1 MPFWCRLAL
10 ILICLYH
17 TPSFAWQK
25 TYQQSYLLGDNDSR
39 LSAKR
44 ILIQQL
50 QSQASQEAGTYIQAQ
65 STLINDQL
73 EEKITATA
81 TALVKV
87 NILQEQFTTE
97 INGQQ
102 RLFLE
107 LEAHIDEQEMLQLLN
122 KQQELQQLS
131 QKIEQLEQKL
141 NQLPTAPVVY
151 PSPNAQKSFWG
162 E

>member
-1 MPFWCRLAL
+1 MPFWCRFVL

-17 TPSFAWQK
+17 TPLFAWQK

-44 ILIQQL
+44 LLIQQL
-50 QSQASQEAGTYIQAQ
+50 QNQAAQEAGTYIQAQ

-81 TALVKV
+81 TALVKI

-97 INGQQ
+97 TNGQQ

-131 QKIEQLEQKL
+131 QKLEQLEQKL

>member
-1 MPFWCRLAL
+1 M
-10 ILICLYH
+10 LICLYH
-17 TPSFAWQK
+17 TPLFAWQK

-50 QSQASQEAGTYIQAQ
+50 QIQAAQEAGTYIQAQ
-65 STLINDQL
+65 STLVNDQL
-73 EEKITATA
+73 NEKITATA
-81 TALVKV
+81 TALVKT
-87 NILQEQFTTE
+87 NILQEQFSTE
-97 INGQQ
+97 TNGQQ

-107 LEAHIDEQEMLQLLN
+107 LEAHIDEQEMLQLFN

-131 QKIEQLEQKL
+131 QKVEQLEQKL
-141 NQLPTAPVVY
+141 NQLPSASIIT
-151 PSPNAQKSFWG
+151 PSANPQKSFWG

>member
-1 MPFWCRLAL
+1 MTRIPTLVVMANPPALAGG
-10 ILICLYH
+10 C
-17 TPSFAWQK
+17 SV
-25 TYQQSYLLGDNDSR
+25 
-39 LSAKR
+39 
-44 ILIQQL
+44 IQQL
-50 QSQASQEAGTYIQAQ
+50 QSQAAQEAGTYIQAQ

-81 TALVKV
+81 TALVKI

-97 INGQQ
+97 TNGQQ

-131 QKIEQLEQKL
+131 QKVEQLEQKL

>member
-1 MPFWCRLAL
+1 MPFWCRLIL
-10 ILICLYH
+10 MLICLYH
-17 TPSFAWQK
+17 TPLFAWQK

-50 QSQASQEAGTYIQAQ
+50 QIQAAQEAGTYIQAQ
-65 STLINDQL
+65 STLVNDQL
-73 EEKITATA
+73 NEKITATA

-87 NILQEQFTTE
+87 NIVQEQFSTQT
-97 INGQQ
+97 NGQQ

-107 LEAHIDEQEMLQLLN
+107 LEAHIDEQEMLQLFN

-131 QKIEQLEQKL
+131 QKVEQLEQKL
-141 NQLPTAPVVY
+141 NQLPTAPVIT
-151 PSPNAQKSFWG
+151 PSANPQKSFWG

>member
-1 MPFWCRLAL
+1 L
-10 ILICLYH
+10 
-17 TPSFAWQK
+17 FAWQK

-50 QSQASQEAGTYIQAQ
+50 QIQAAQEAGTYIQAQ
-65 STLINDQL
+65 STLVNDQL
-73 EEKITATA
+73 NEKITATA

-87 NILQEQFTTE
+87 NIVQEQFSTQT
-97 INGQQ
+97 NGQQ

-107 LEAHIDEQEMLQLLN
+107 LEAHIDEQEMLQLFN

-131 QKIEQLEQKL
+131 QKVEQLEQKL
-141 NQLPTAPVVY
+141 NQLPSAPVIT
-151 PSPNAQKSFWG
+151 PSANPQKSFWG

>member
-1 MPFWCRLAL
+1 MPFWCRLILML
-10 ILICLYH
+10 IGLYH
-17 TPSFAWQK
+17 TPLFAWQK

-50 QSQASQEAGTYIQAQ
+50 QIQAAQEAGTYIQAQ
-65 STLINDQL
+65 STLVNDQL
-73 EEKITATA
+73 NEKITATA

-87 NILQEQFTTE
+87 NIVQEQFSTQT
-97 INGQQ
+97 NGQQ

-107 LEAHIDEQEMLQLLN
+107 LEAHIDEQEMLQLFN

-131 QKIEQLEQKL
+131 QKVEQLEQKL
-141 NQLPTAPVVY
+141 NQLPTAPVIT
-151 PSPNAQKSFWG
+151 PSANPQKSFWG

>member
-1 MPFWCRLAL
+1 MLSKWL
-10 ILICLYH
+10 IMCLCCCLS
-17 TPSFAWQK
+17 PCWAWQK

-50 QSQASQEAGTYIQAQ
+50 QIQAAQEAGTYIQAQ
-65 STLINDQL
+65 STLVNDQL
-73 EEKITATA
+73 NEKITATA

-87 NILQEQFTTE
+87 NILQEQFNTE
-97 INGQQ
+97 TNGQQ

-107 LEAHIDEQEMLQLLN
+107 LEAHIDEQEMLQLFN

-131 QKIEQLEQKL
+131 QKIEQLEQKI
-141 NQLPTAPVVY
+141 NQLPSAPVIS
-151 PSPNAQKSFWG
+151 PSTNPQKSFWG